1 MKHKRVSNKRIKQM
15 MGEINHD
22 GLFDEVINPHSD
34 DQLVE
39 KKQQPLGKSSPK
51 FKLDDENK

>member
-22 GLFDEVINPHSD
+22 GLFDEALNTDVEQP
-34 DQLVE
+34 LVE
-39 KKQQPLGKSSPK
+39 KKQQDTGGSSPG